1 MCPTNGM
8 EGEGPGWG
16 GGGERILEATKSLLS
31 TRRGAGGGGRGDGGE
46 RACHLTKL
54 GEGSEGEVRALPL

>member
-31 TRRGAGGGGRGDGGE
+31 TRRGGNGGE